1 MHHPFDI
8 NKDHQIAAQSTLVA
22 LRPISY
28 HNVKPEIRAFETPSS
43 TDQVPNELPYIFR
56 PNFYVDIQLEW
67 NKILLALKSYVKE
80 LKIIS
85 SPKIYKGYRSTS
97 NKKRFE
103 AGLQKAEAFSI
114 IEKFG
119 RNAYLSI

>member
-67 NKILLALKSYVKE
+67 NQKLLALKSYVKE
-80 LKIIS
+80 LKSFPHPRSIRAIEALAIKECS
-85 SPKIYKGYRSTS
+85 KLGYKKLKHLILFEKIW
-97 NKKRFE
+97 
-103 AGLQKAEAFSI
+103 
-114 IEKFG
+114 
-119 RNAYLSI
+119 

>member
-43 TDQVPNELPYIFR
+43 TDQVPNEL
-56 PNFYVDIQLEW
+56 L
-67 NKILLALKSYVKE
+67 
-80 LKIIS
+80 
-85 SPKIYKGYRSTS
+85 IY
-97 NKKRFE
+97 F
-103 AGLQKAEAFSI
+103 
-114 IEKFG
+114 
-119 RNAYLSI
+119 

>member
-67 NKILLALKSYVKE
+67 NQKTFSFKVICKGI
-80 LKIIS
+80 KIIS

-97 NKKRFE
+97 NKKRF
-103 AGLQKAEAFSI
+103 GSWVTKS
-114 IEKFG
+114 
-119 RNAYLSI
+119 